1 LELPE
6 DFVRERNPS
15 ADARVFGL
23 AFLVLAL
30 FATQVDAK
38 NTWRSYSDDSAC
50 WMTAEAQGTS
60 TARTGGKAYL
70 NLSIFRGAGGP
81 QISVV
86 LPKALPSGS
95 FVELRADKQL
105 IPLLLDGQTAFP
117 KRDSVALERLRDA
130 QSVLLVLNGFG
141 YRVDMTSFMATYA
154 ETLSACHRS

>member
-15 ADARVFGL
+15 ADAHVFGL
-23 AFLVLAL
+23 AFSVLAL
-30 FATQVDAK
+30 VATQVDAK
-38 NTWRSYSDDSAC
+38 NPWRSYNDASAC

-70 NLSIFRGAGGP
+70 NLSLFRGAGGP

-95 FVELRADKQL
+95 VVELRADGQI

-117 KRDSVALERLRDA
+117 KSDRVALERLRDA
-130 QSVLLVLNGFG
+130 QSVLLVLNGLG
-141 YRVDMTSFMATYA
+141 YRVDMTSFRAA
-154 ETLSACHRS
+154 FVETLAACRR